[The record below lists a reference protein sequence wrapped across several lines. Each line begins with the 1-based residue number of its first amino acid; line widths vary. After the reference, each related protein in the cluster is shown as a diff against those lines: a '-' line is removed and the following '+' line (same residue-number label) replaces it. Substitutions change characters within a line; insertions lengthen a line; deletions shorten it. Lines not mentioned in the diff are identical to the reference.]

1 MFLIA
6 SCPLHVMKVINEELN
21 EGREAVKEAKSAS
34 DGNHEDLE
42 LISHLLNDLAFCKKC
57 TRY

>member
-1 MFLIA
+1 
-6 SCPLHVMKVINEELN
+6 MKVINEELN